1 MTVKFTYEGLL
12 SEQALY
18 QTFGFMAFVPAVQ
31 IDRKHGVITY
41 SDPNNH
47 KNQVV
52 VDVDN
57 LQVSNG
63 TATSGFITS
72 VELITNGKH
81 AVDVTGLHV
90 DYSGQTIAINND
102 LDQVYYLLADNLT
115 GTVIST
121 GDKYDNNVE
130 VGGGGRATVNA
141 GAGNDNIYVWHHQN
155 AAINGGA
162 GIDIISFDSITDGP
176 PTMGGVAKIDLAK
189 GTGTNPWGGTLT
201 MKNVEGADC
210 FGIAACILKGDNHN
224 NSLIGSHGVDTL
236 MGRGGDDF
244 IRIWA
249 ISSADPRATHADGGA
264 GTDTLYAE
272 LTDNALG
279 APMTGSGDTLEFH
292 NRLDLENPSLNT
304 GTFHGA
310 TFKNFE
316 NFQVS
321 AYQQD
326 TFEFAGSDADETA
339 QGSIG
344 KDDLNGRGGDDVLF
358 GFLGADT
365 LTGGAGADH
374 FQYQGLNNSTVDS
387 SGQDIIKDFKQSQH
401 DKIDLSPMFASQ
413 NFGGA
418 YDFIGTKAFD
428 GKASEVRFEHDSD
441 GNTLVLVDDNAD
453 KTADMEIKLLGNID
467 LVKGDFML

>member
-1 MTVKFTYEGLL
+1 MTVEFTYEGLL
-12 SEQALY
+12 SEQALF
-18 QTFGFMAFVPAVQ
+18 QTFGFMALVPAVQ
-31 IDRKHGVITY
+31 IDKKHGVITY

-81 AVDVTGLHV
+81 AVDVTGLHI
-90 DYSGQTIAINND
+90 DYSGQTIAINNN
-102 LDQVYYLLADNLT
+102 LDQVYFLLADNLT

-121 GDKYDNNVE
+121 GDKYDNNLE
-130 VGGGGRATVNA
+130 VGGGGKGTVNA
-141 GAGNDNIYVWHHQN
+141 GDGNDTIYVWHHQN
-155 AAINGGA
+155 AVINGGA
-162 GIDIISFDSITDGP
+162 GIDLIDFDSITDAP
-176 PTMGGVAKIDLAK
+176 STTGGVAKIDLAK

-201 MKNVEGADC
+201 IKNVEGVDC
-210 FGIAACILKGDNHN
+210 FAITSCILKGDNHDN
-224 NSLIGSHGVDTL
+224 ALIGSHGADTL
-236 MGRGGDDF
+236 MGRGGNDF

-249 ISSADPRATHADGGA
+249 THSLDPRAIHADGGA
-264 GTDTLYAE
+264 GSDTLYTE
-272 LTDNALG
+272 LTDNAQG

-292 NRLDLENPSLNT
+292 NRLDLENSSLNT
-304 GTFHGA
+304 GSFHGG

-316 NFQVS
+316 IYQVS

-326 TFEFAGSDADETA
+326 TFEFAGSENGETA
-339 QGSIG
+339 EGSIG

-374 FQYQGLNNSTVDS
+374 FQYQGLDNSTVDA
-387 SGQDIIKDFKQSQH
+387 SGQDTIKDFKHSQH

-418 YDFIGTKAFD
+418 YDFIGGKAFD
-428 GKASEVRFEHDSD
+428 GKSSEVRFEHDG
-441 GNTLVLVDDNAD
+441 GNTFVLVDDNGD
-453 KTADMEIKLLGNID
+453 KTADMEIKLVGNID